1 MAPLSQKLCYVMA
14 PLCDRLQY
22 YSIAIVVLMSVPS
35 VMVMMDGGSEKCVPR
50 LIDIP
55 LYIPYL
61 LLSYLLMLHHITI
74 PLLATTSTTIH
85 PADIWWTI
93 V

>member
-1 MAPLSQKLCYVMA
+1 MSVISLALEYC
-14 PLCDRLQY
+14 
-22 YSIAIVVLMSVPS
+22 IVVLMSVPS
-35 VMVMMDGGSEKCVPR
+35 VMVMMDGGSEKCVHR

>member
-1 MAPLSQKLCYVMA
+1 MSVISLALEYCST
-14 PLCDRLQY
+14 
-22 YSIAIVVLMSVPS
+22 IAIVVLMSVPS
-35 VMVMMDGGSEKCVPR
+35 VMVMMDGGSEKCVHR

-74 PLLATTSTTIH
+74 PLLATTTTIH